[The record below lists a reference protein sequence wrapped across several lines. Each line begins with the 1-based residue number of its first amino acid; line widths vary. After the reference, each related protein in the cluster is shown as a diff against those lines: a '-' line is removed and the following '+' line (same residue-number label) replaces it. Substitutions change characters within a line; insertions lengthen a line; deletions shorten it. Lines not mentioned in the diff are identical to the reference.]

1 MHIERT
7 RPLVLR
13 VTLHAME
20 MGALLAAARWV
31 AEGARG
37 ELEPGAVE
45 HLRQV
50 VEGYD
55 RAVRAAPVPADA
67 GTAAAPA

>member
-20 MGALLAAARWV
+20 MGALAAAARWV

-50 VEGYD
+50 VGGYD
-55 RAVRAAPVPADA
+55 RALRAAPMPGEAEA
-67 GTAAAPA
+67 AAAPA

>member
-1 MHIERT
+1 MHIEST

-20 MGALLAAARWV
+20 TGALVAAARWV
-31 AEGARG
+31 AEGARR
-37 ELEPGAVE
+37 ELEPGATE

-50 VEGYD
+50 VDWYD
-55 RAVRAAPVPADA
+55 RAIRAAHLPPEP
-67 GTAAAPA
+67 APAPPA

>member
-20 MGALLAAARWV
+20 MGALVAAARWV

-37 ELEPGAVE
+37 ELEPGATE

-55 RAVRAAPVPADA
+55 RALRAAPSP
-67 GTAAAPA
+67 GEPPTAAAPA